1 MELIDIY
8 DGSRRKTGRTAERSS
23 PLSPGERCLVAHL
36 CLFDSRGEL
45 LIQRR
50 SAEKKRYPGCW
61 DLSAGGFVRSG
72 EDSLQAVL
80 RETREEL
87 GLKLRAQE
95 LSFILTEPFSYV
107 LDDFY
112 FARLDLEPAALSL
125 QREEL
130 SAAEFCPA
138 ETLFRR
144 LAEGSFVD
152 YSATLMESI
161 LAFERARR

>member
-1 MELIDIY
+1 MKFTLDRPGTLHVVRGYAPGQLRIGELEYSRSVIVSATTLIDDWRPQHI
-8 DGSRRKTGRTAERSS
+8 
-23 PLSPGERCLVAHL
+23 
-36 CLFDSRGEL
+36 GEL
-45 LIQRR
+45 T
-50 SAEKKRYPGCW
+50 A
-61 DLSAGGFVRSG
+61 A
-72 EDSLQAVL
+72 
-80 RETREEL
+80 
-87 GLKLRAQE
+87 
-95 LSFILTEPFSYV
+95 
-107 LDDFY
+107 
-112 FARLDLEPAALSL
+112 DLEPAALCL